1 MKISAKKF
9 VASYYSEED
18 FSHTSK
24 AMMTLKALRQEGVQ
38 IGSRVVPLVQ
48 AMMTLKA
55 LQEGNK
61 ANDDAV
67 ASGLSHETHKGNK
80 ECCNEDQWMGGS
92 TN

>member
-1 MKISAKKF
+1 
-9 VASYYSEED
+9 
-18 FSHTSK
+18 
-24 AMMTLKALRQEGVQ
+24 MTLKALRQEGTQ

-67 ASGLSHETHKGNK
+67 ASGLSQETHKGKAKNAARRK
-80 ECCNEDQWMGGS
+80 QVEGLAELEASENASRRM
-92 TN
+92 